1 MTGER
6 SWLGTER
13 TVAVGED
20 AMKARRFISLV
31 MSAVICVATA
41 VCMMPKDV
49 KAEDPY
55 VKVGYEDVSTGYETE
70 KELPDSS
77 SGSGKVTYN
86 NGTLTLNGVTVPKAG
101 GSTPGIGVE
110 PHIDLTVNIVG
121 INKITGTGSGLY
133 QGYGSAGDYSLTLTG
148 DGTLNVKGTQDCGI
162 VVRKDINIGG
172 GTISVT
178 GGFAGLSAW
187 NSIII
192 TGGSL
197 TAKGEDSGEDSYG
210 IKARSAITI
219 TGGSVIAEATGDNG
233 KAFNKQPSFGDS
245 KWYKWRTSADGAFKD
260 SQVTP
265 YTWSASDKYVEI
277 VPRDAVA
284 PTITT
289 TSLAGGTVGT
299 AYTQTLEA
307 TGDAPITWSL
317 ESGSGTLPDGLI
329 LNADTGE
336 ISGTPS
342 AAGTSSFTVKA
353 SNGVN
358 PDATKQLSITVAA
371 YKAVTGITGVPAT
384 MTAGTPLTLS
394 GTVAPDDA
402 TNKTI
407 TWSVKDAG
415 TTNATISDG
424 KLSATAAG
432 TAIVTATIQNG
443 WTSTM
448 AYTQSFTITV
458 GAAPAVT
465 YTATINNGSGS
476 GNYEAGQNVNIT
488 ANVAPTGKVFD
499 QWEVNSGSVTIG
511 QVGNSS
517 TSFTMPAGAVEIT
530 ATYRDEGGEY
540 DITAGGDQSR
550 DQNKGDSDSGVTIT
564 CSGAL
569 NDLFSILMDGNVV
582 DNSNYSV
589 ESGSTILTFKPAY
602 LNTLSVGRHTV
613 TFVYNGNKTASTT
626 LTIKGTVEDTN
637 KQQGKVCDHE
647 YEWVEDEAA
656 TATTDAKL
664 VYKCT
669 KCGHIDMRMT
679 EANSAY
685 LKFNQD
691 TEKKINEASSGAT
704 VKIDTTRW
712 NSFYRSVIDKLAART
727 DVTLVIEYT
736 DAGARHQIT
745 IPAGTDLTGFI
756 DANGYTGF
764 DFLVSKGLGTDYW
777 AGRLNK

>member
-1 MTGER
+1 MFPAGMTGER

-178 GGFAGLSAW
+178 GGFVGLSAW
-187 NSIII
+187 NSITI

-197 TAKGEDSGEDSYG
+197 TAKGEYSYG
-210 IKARSAITI
+210 INAGSAITI

-245 KWYKWRTSADGAFKD
+245 KWYKWRTSADGAFTD
-260 SQVTP
+260 SQVAP

-277 VPRDAVA
+277 VPRDGS
-284 PTITT
+284 TGTT
-289 TSLAGGTVGT
+289 TAS
-299 AYTQTLEA
+299 Q
-307 TGDAPITWSL
+307 
-317 ESGSGTLPDGLI
+317 SGTL
-329 LNADTGE
+329 
-336 ISGTPS
+336 
-342 AAGTSSFTVKA
+342 
-353 SNGVN
+353 
-358 PDATKQLSITVAA
+358 
-371 YKAVTGITGVPAT
+371 
-384 MTAGTPLTLS
+384 
-394 GTVAPDDA
+394 
-402 TNKTI
+402 
-407 TWSVKDAG
+407 
-415 TTNATISDG
+415 
-424 KLSATAAG
+424 
-432 TAIVTATIQNG
+432 
-443 WTSTM
+443 
-448 AYTQSFTITV
+448 
-458 GAAPAVT
+458 
-465 YTATINNGSGS
+465 
-476 GNYEAGQNVNIT
+476 
-488 ANVAPTGKVFD
+488 
-499 QWEVNSGSVTIG
+499 
-511 QVGNSS
+511 
-517 TSFTMPAGAVEIT
+517 
-530 ATYRDEGGEY
+530 
-540 DITAGGDQSR
+540 
-550 DQNKGDSDSGVTIT
+550 
-564 CSGAL
+564 CS
-569 NDLFSILMDGNVV
+569 
-582 DNSNYSV
+582 
-589 ESGSTILTFKPAY
+589 
-602 LNTLSVGRHTV
+602 
-613 TFVYNGNKTASTT
+613 
-626 LTIKGTVEDTN
+626 
-637 KQQGKVCDHE
+637 HE
-647 YEWVEDEAA
+647 YEWVEDVAA
-656 TATTDAKL
+656 TADSDAKL
-664 VYKCT
+664 VYKCK
-669 KCGHIDMRMT
+669 KCGHIDMRMD

-685 LKFNQD
+685 VEFLRESAD
-691 TEKKINEASSGAT
+691 KITKAGTNAT
-704 VKIDTTRW
+704 VKIEAKNWT
-712 NSFYRSVIDKLAART
+712 SFQRTVIDALSKRP

-736 DAGARHQIT
+736 AADNSRHQIT
-745 IPAGTDLTGFI
+745 IPAGTDLTDFI